1 MQVGT
6 TDAQR
11 ELKSEVESLKK
22 TLAEL
27 ELQEKLKLRGQDLLK
42 QEKGVSNFQ
51 ESLSKAGFGKQDESA
66 VKSFL
71 GGNTKALGDLN
82 SEQLAKVQSILDA
95 PIPKTA
101 KGGIALSSQIREIGE
116 AGPEAIIP
124 LDRLSEIM
132 QQTSPFAAMAKQSA
146 ASMGAA
152 TAFGSGGTKGRRG
165 ETVTQDIKIKLEGD
179 GILAGFRKEI
189 ILCVEDGIVKGT
201 RKTEHAIVR

>member
-1 MQVGT
+1 
-6 TDAQR
+6 
-11 ELKSEVESLKK
+11 
-22 TLAEL
+22 
-27 ELQEKLKLRGQDLLK
+27 
-42 QEKGVSNFQ
+42 
-51 ESLSKAGFGKQDESA
+51 
-66 VKSFL
+66 
-71 GGNTKALGDLN
+71 
-82 SEQLAKVQSILDA
+82 
-95 PIPKTA
+95 
-101 KGGIALSSQIREIGE
+101 
-116 AGPEAIIP
+116 
-124 LDRLSEIM
+124 M